1 MIDLRSMSNEEISEL
16 ITDLNEPKFRAKQLF
31 AWIHNKQ
38 IHTLSEAHNLSKKV
52 IHTLIDAGYGID
64 APSLLRR
71 QISKDGTEKY
81 LFQLQDRQLIE
92 SVLMKYRGDYS
103 KQRNTLCVS
112 SQVGCSMGCTFCA
125 TGAGGYTRNLSVGEI
140 VSQVYEAN
148 ALLKEDNEP
157 MQVRNIVF
165 MGMGEPF
172 ANFDNV
178 LKAINIL
185 CDPMGADLARRRIT
199 ISTCGLV
206 AGIRRL
212 ADLESDIGL
221 AISLHASNQKTRAQL
236 MPVARVHPL
245 DELISACH
253 YYGQK
258 TGRRISFE
266 YALIAGV
273 NDKDKNIR
281 ELSAL
286 LKGLDCHM
294 NLIPVNP
301 VEHADFKRPSL
312 KASRAFQEKLQRA
325 GLGASIREAKGEDID
340 GACGQLRAKEMDAA
354 VTAE

>member
-1 MIDLRSMSNEEISEL
+1 MYDLRSMSADEMNDVIA
-16 ITDLNEPKFRAKQLF
+16 DFGEPKFRSKQLF
-31 AWIHNKQ
+31 TWIHNKQ
-38 IHTLSEAHNLSKKV
+38 ITGLTSAHNLSKKV
-52 IHTLIDAGYGID
+52 INSLIDANYDID
-64 APSLLRR
+64 RPCLARR

-81 LFQLQDRQLIE
+81 LFQLHDGQYIE

-112 SQVGCSMGCTFCA
+112 SQVGCAMGCRFCA
-125 TGAGGYTRNLSVGEI
+125 TGARGYSRNLSVGEI
-140 VSQVYEAN
+140 ISQVYEAN
-148 ALLKEDNEP
+148 ALLKEDDEP

-185 CDPMGADLARRRIT
+185 CDPLGADLARRRIT
-199 ISTCGLV
+199 ISTCGLI
-206 AGIRRL
+206 AGIRKL
-212 ADLESDIGL
+212 ADLQTDIGL
-221 AISLHASNQKTRAQL
+221 AISLHASNQKTRADL
-236 MPVARVHPL
+236 MPVARTHPL

-253 YYGQK
+253 YYGEK

-273 NDKDKNIR
+273 NDKDTNVQ
-281 ELSAL
+281 ELVSL
-286 LKGLDCHM
+286 LRGLDCHI

-301 VEHADFKRPSL
+301 VGHVQFKRPSY
-312 KASRAFQEKLQRA
+312 KACRSFQEKLQKS

-340 GACGQLRAKEMDAA
+340 GACGQLRAKELDAV
-354 VTAE
+354 VTIE